1 MFLNQNL
8 HRAPPEKIRR
18 IRTPTTRKERLLDCI
33 LSLSIP
39 PVADRAEKENP
50 DRYPRSSP
58 PSEKMS
64 SRTRLTFHITLST
77 PTPTPSSPTL
87 TIQITDP
94 RSTTANNLALA
105 TWGSSEILANQLH
118 RLPIPD
124 FTATGPGT
132 QTFPILELGAG
143 TGLVGLSAAAI
154 WQQRTCLTDLWPIVP
169 NLEANIAAN
178 REELAK
184 YGGSAVC
191 GMLDWDDPETRVLG
205 LGEMVRARVI
215 LAADTVYSE
224 EHPALLTKA
233 VVARLER
240 GERARLVMCYPLR
253 IGYLD
258 HIRDLWARLEG
269 AGLVCVLEGRETLD
283 QSWEE
288 DTPYE
293 WCVWRWRE

>member
-1 MFLNQNL
+1 
-8 HRAPPEKIRR
+8 
-18 IRTPTTRKERLLDCI
+18 
-33 LSLSIP
+33 
-39 PVADRAEKENP
+39 
-50 DRYPRSSP
+50 
-58 PSEKMS
+58 MS
-64 SRTRLTFHITLST
+64 SRTRLTFHIAL
-77 PTPTPSSPTL
+77 PTKPTKL

-94 RSTTANNLALA
+94 GSTTANNLALA
-105 TWGSSEILANQLH
+105 TWGSSEILANQLQL
-118 RLPIPD
+118 LPVPD

-132 QTFPILELGAG
+132 EIFPILELGAG

-154 WQQRTCLTDLWPIVP
+154 WCQRVCLTDLGPIVP
-169 NLEANIAAN
+169 NLEANVQVNADV
-178 REELAK
+178 LAGF
-184 YGGSAVC
+184 GGYAVC
-191 GMLDWDDPETRVLG
+191 GILDWDVPDARILECG
-205 LGEMVRARVI
+205 GANDGMMGRARVI

-233 VVARLER
+233 VMARLER

-258 HIRDLWARLEG
+258 HIRDLWARLED

-293 WCVWRWRE
+293 WWVWRWREEALQQQRV